1 LKYIF
6 FLLCFLV
13 ATQSFAQKTAFISYG
28 TIEGLPQSQVTSIVQ
43 DKQGYL
49 WVGTLG
55 GLARFNGKQFKSYSS
70 DDGLLNNRIN
80 TLTIIKDEIW
90 VGHEGGVSCISPQKI
105 KTWSFKN
112 DLNAINTTAITAF
125 KDAIYIATEGGGIYR
140 IENGKLL
147 KKRFENENDNYI
159 HSMVIYQNK
168 LLISTLDGVLNCE
181 GSFKFNKI
189 EALKGVRISDFKID
203 NDIMYISSYT
213 QGFLTFDLKKEIIHQ
228 YKEISHDNYIK
239 KIFKDSNQKWWISTN
254 NGIWQFKDHKFHQI
268 TEEDGLPISSINQVF
283 EDRNGNIWIATDG
296 KGLLRYPGD
305 AIQYF
310 DKSWGLASDLVVGIT
325 EDKYRNLWF
334 STYGKGII
342 KFSPDGETKTIK
354 LPQNIVWAGVTNV
367 NGFHWFGTEDGL
379 AKIKDDQ
386 LVHFYTGEEKG
397 PGGKITSI
405 LKISNTKM
413 YIGGSWGVYVYENG
427 QFKYL
432 KDNNQTLQGTVRG
445 IEMINQELFCATD
458 NGLFKY
464 SNQEYKKIPGINGS
478 AYCITKDQD
487 NNIWIGTAEGLYQY
501 KEGKLT
507 KMKLGESTASN
518 YIIFLTEKNKKLYA
532 GSNNGLF
539 IINLLNQNNIRI
551 DHYGLDEGVIDLES
565 NVNSSFFDSKGDFWY
580 GTAHGVV
587 KINQTLI
594 KKSEPK
600 INIKNILL
608 NLQPFDYL
616 SYSKE
621 IDNKG
626 LPVNLKLPY
635 SKNNLIFEIDRI
647 SLTNHDDITYQYW
660 LEGIDET
667 WLPETKNSNITLS
680 NLPSSNYNLHIQIK
694 DINGEITDTFD
705 FPFEIYPPY
714 YKTWWFTLLIILAI
728 VYLIYSLTKFK
739 IKREREKSESEMLTF
754 KSKLIALEQQ
764 SLNASMNRHFI
775 FNSLNSIQYFIN
787 SQDKISANKYLTN
800 FAKLIRKNLD
810 STAEE
815 GNRISLEQE
824 LEGIE
829 LYLSLEA
836 MRFKDRFEYTIDTGD
851 VDVEDIVIPA
861 MLLQPFIENSI
872 IHGILPNEEIK
883 GIITIKIK
891 KVAEII
897 YIQIDDNG
905 IGIEDSIKQKS
916 NFQGDHKSQGMEI
929 TSKRIE
935 LIKKISNKG
944 FEIIGPFQI
953 NKKDTLLKGTRV
965 IVKIP
970 IENLVDQN

>member
-1 LKYIF
+1 LKYL
-6 FLLCFLV
+6 FLLVSVL
-13 ATQSFAQKTAFISYG
+13 AALLSSAQKTAFISYG

-55 GLARFNGKQFKSYSS
+55 GLARFNGKQFKSFSS
-70 DDGLLNNRIN
+70 DDGLLNNRVN

-105 KTWSFKN
+105 KTWSFN
-112 DLNAINTTAITAF
+112 NGQNAINTTAITAF
-125 KDAIYIATEGGGIYR
+125 NEAIYIATDGGGIYR

-147 KKRFENENDNYI
+147 KKTFENVNDNYI
-159 HSMVIYQNK
+159 HTMSIYQNK
-168 LLISTLDGVLNCE
+168 LLISTLDGVLDCE

-189 EALKGVRISDFKID
+189 EALKGIRISDFKIEKD
-203 NDIMYISSYT
+203 LMYISSYT
-213 QGFLTFDLKKEIIHQ
+213 KGFLTFNLKTEIIHQ
-228 YKEISHDNYIK
+228 YSEIAPENYIK
-239 KIFKDSNQKWWISTN
+239 KIFKDSSQKWWISTS
-254 NGIWQFKDHKFHQI
+254 NGIWQFKDDVFHQLS
-268 TEEDGLPISSINQVF
+268 EEDGLPISSVNQVF

-325 EDKYRNLWF
+325 EDRNENLWF

-342 KFSPDGETKTIK
+342 KFSPEGTSKTIQ
-354 LPQNIVWAGVTNV
+354 LPQNIVWSGVTNV

-379 AKIKDDQ
+379 AQIKDDK
-386 LVHFYTGEEKG
+386 LIHFYTGEENG
-397 PGGKITSI
+397 PGGKITTI
-405 LKISNTKM
+405 LKVSNNKM
-413 YIGGSWGVYVYENG
+413 YIGGSWGIYLYENG
-427 QFKYL
+427 RFKYL
-432 KDNNQTLQGTVRG
+432 KDKKQSLQGTVRG
-445 IEMINQELFCATD
+445 IVMVNQELFCATD
-458 NGLFKY
+458 NGFFKY
-464 SNQEYKKIPGINGS
+464 SNQEYTKIKGINGS
-478 AYCITKDQD
+478 AYCIAKDKL
-487 NNIWIGTAEGLYQY
+487 NAIWIGTAEGLYQY
-501 KEGKLT
+501 KEEQLT
-507 KMKLGESTASN
+507 KMKLDEATASN
-518 YIIFLTEKNKKLYA
+518 YIIFLSEKNNKLYA

-539 IINLLNQNNIRI
+539 ILNLENQKNIRI
-551 DHYGLDEGVIDLES
+551 DHYGLDEGIIDLES
-565 NVNSSFFDSKGDFWY
+565 NVNSSFFDSKGYFWY

-594 KKSEPK
+594 KKSNPK

-616 SYSKE
+616 SYSKS
-621 IDNKG
+621 IDEKG
-626 LPVNLKLPY
+626 LPLHLKLPY

-660 LEGIDET
+660 LEGIDED

-680 NLPSSNYNLHIQIK
+680 NLPSNNYVLHIRIK
-694 DINGEITDTFD
+694 DINGEITDTLD
-705 FPFEIYPPY
+705 FSFEIYPPF
-714 YKTWWFTLLIILAI
+714 YKTWWFTLLTLLIII
-728 VYLIYSLTKFK
+728 YIIYSITRFK
-739 IKREREKSESEMLTF
+739 IKREREKSESEMLSF

-815 GNRISLEQE
+815 GNRITLEQE

-851 VDVEDIVIPA
+851 VDVEDVVIPA

-872 IHGILPNEEIK
+872 IHGILPNEDKK
-883 GIITIKIK
+883 GIISIKIK

-916 NFQGDHKSQGMEI
+916 NSKGDHKSQGMEI

-970 IENLVDQN
+970 IENLVD